1 MGQPVQR
8 LLTATGKK
16 YGELLIAEREL
27 IYYVKSL
34 CILGSESS
42 A

>member
-16 YGELLIAEREL
+16 YGELRRDENE
-27 IYYVKSL
+27 KFSL
-34 CILGSESS
+34 L
-42 A
+42 